1 LQPGYADLSPLGYAP
16 PKKYDSHFF
25 FTVTS
30 NCKLKFLLSS
40 PLTNRK
46 INLLQATS
54 INMIDMV
61 GIGPFVVMPFV
72 VAQFNSGL
80 FIWAWIFGAFTALM
94 DAMIWSE
101 LGAKYPLAGGT
112 YNFHRIA
119 FGEKGGKLM
128 SFLYVWQTSLQAP
141 LVVASAAIG
150 FAQYLTYIVPLELWQ
165 QKIVSGGLVLLVFL
179 LLYRKIETIG
189 KISVAMGGIVVL
201 TIIWIIISGLSH
213 QQQNI
218 KLLPAGTESFFTLAF
233 WAAIGQ
239 ASVKTVYA
247 YLGYYN
253 VCHLGGEIKN
263 PGKNIPR
270 SIFIS
275 IAGIATLYL
284 LMNISVMGVM
294 PWQSIKE
301 GDSYL
306 VSSFMEQLY
315 GHQAGVIVTIL
326 ILCIAFSSLF
336 AVVLGYSRVPYA
348 AAVDGNFFKPFARL
362 HPTKNFPYISL
373 IVLCAL
379 GFLFS
384 LFMRLGDVISSI
396 LAMRIIIQ
404 FIGQGVGVMLLRKKT
419 GTKDLPFSMWLFPL
433 PVIISIAIWVF
444 LFLSTKW
451 FALWGSLIAIAGMI
465 VFYLVEKNRK
475 DSLT

>member
-1 LQPGYADLSPLGYAP
+1 LSTLQ
-16 PKKYDSHFF
+16 
-25 FTVTS
+25 
-30 NCKLKFLLSS
+30 
-40 PLTNRK
+40 TNRK

-72 VAQFNSGL
+72 VAQFSSGL

-119 FGEKGGKLM
+119 FGEKGGRLM
-128 SFLYVWQTSLQAP
+128 SFLFVWQTSIQAP
-141 LVVASAAIG
+141 LVVASASIG

-165 QKIVSGGLVLLVFL
+165 QKIVSGGLVILVFL

-189 KISVAMGGIVVL
+189 KISVVMGTIVIL
-201 TIIWIIISGLSH
+201 TITWIIICGLMN
-213 QQQNI
+213 QQHAI
-218 KLLPAGTESFFTLAF
+218 KFLPTGNESFFSYAF
-233 WAAIGQ
+233 WAAIGH
-239 ASVKTVYA
+239 ASVKTVYS

-275 IAGIATLYL
+275 IIGITTLYL

-294 PWQSIKE
+294 PWQSVNANDK
-301 GDSYL
+301 YL
-306 VSSFMEQLY
+306 VSSFMEYLY
-315 GHQAGVIVTIL
+315 GHQAGMIVTVL

-348 AAVDGNFFKPFARL
+348 AAVDGNFFKPFAKL

-373 IVLCAL
+373 IVLCIL
-379 GFLFS
+379 GFVFS
-384 LFMRLGDVISSI
+384 LLFKLSEIISSI
-396 LAMRIIIQ
+396 LAMRIIVQ
-404 FIGQGVGVMLLRKKT
+404 FIAQGVGAVLLRKRH
-419 GTKDLPFSMWLFPL
+419 GTEKMPFKMWLFPV
-433 PVIISIAIWVF
+433 PVILSIAIWIF
-444 LFLSTKW
+444 LFLSTGW
-451 FALWGSLIAIAGMI
+451 FALWGSLIAVAGVI
-465 VFYLVEKNRK
+465 VYFIVAKNRK
-475 DSLT
+475 DNEEDKFYFEKAAASLPGK

>member
-1 LQPGYADLSPLGYAP
+1 MQ
-16 PKKYDSHFF
+16 
-25 FTVTS
+25 T
-30 NCKLKFLLSS
+30 

-72 VAQFNSGL
+72 VAQFDNGL
-80 FIWAWIFGAFTALM
+80 FIWAWIFGAFTAFM

-128 SFLYVWQTSLQAP
+128 SFLFVWQTSIQAP

-150 FAQYLTYIVPLELWQ
+150 FAQYLTYIVPLEVWQ
-165 QKIVSGGLVLLVFL
+165 QKMVSGGLVILVFL

-189 KISVAMGGIVVL
+189 KISVVMGSIVVL
-201 TIIWIIISGLSH
+201 TILWIIISGLTN
-213 QQQNI
+213 QQQGI
-218 KLLPAGTESFFTLAF
+218 KLLPTGNESFFAYAF

-275 IAGIATLYL
+275 IFGIATLYL

-294 PWQSIKE
+294 PWQSVKE
-301 GDSYL
+301 GDKYL
-306 VSSFMEQLY
+306 VSSFMEHLY
-315 GHQAGVIVTIL
+315 GHQAGIIVTVL

-348 AAVDGNFFKPFARL
+348 AAVDGNFFKPFAKL

-373 IVLCAL
+373 IVLCAV

-384 LFMRLGDVISSI
+384 LLFKLSEVISSI

-404 FIGQGVGVMLLRKKT
+404 FIGQGVGVALLRKKS
-419 GTKDLPFSMWLFPL
+419 GTKELPYKMWLFPL
-433 PVIISIAIWVF
+433 PVILSVIIWLF
-444 LFLSTKW
+444 LFISTGW
-451 FALWGSLIAIAGMI
+451 FALWGSLIAVAGFI
-465 VFYLVEKNRK
+465 VYLMKTALEATRNQKLKTGN
-475 DSLT
+475 